1 MAKLSELRWLVF
13 LDEDVKFPY
22 RLYIEEEAD
31 RFLSLKT
38 QEKWPGPGKRI
49 FCKKEGYFSKKDLP
63 QEQPLEECRIISC
76 SRYGRKLTVILDR
89 KIKKRCWFIFLKKQ
103 YKSRPKEFYEQ
114 IFWLISPLA
123 FLIYNSFSVKIA
135 SLPMSG
141 FIGGFAG

>member
-38 QEKWPGPGKRI
+38 QEKWPGVGKRI

-89 KIKKRCWFIFLKKQ
+89 KIKKRCWFSFPDIQFIFCENRKLANEWI
-103 YKSRPKEFYEQ
+103 YRWFRRINLEEGGVGEKE
-114 IFWLISPLA
+114 
-123 FLIYNSFSVKIA
+123 
-135 SLPMSG
+135 
-141 FIGGFAG
+141 